1 MCNRH
6 VAHMIADYEAARLD
20 EDAEETDK
28 SESRAAEQTTR
39 NQSGLLATFRSRV
52 ARDSLA
58 KSISFLSRRLG

>member
-39 NQSGLLATFRSRV
+39 NQSGLLTTLRSRL
-52 ARDSLA
+52 AR
-58 KSISFLSRRLG
+58 